1 LTPQGFDQRGA
12 LVAQRRAVL
21 PLVVLEIDKHVGSS
35 GRGHGR
41 NHSYPDNIDDLDE
54 LQNTLGPILG
64 VGVLVILVMMVFK
77 PGD

>member
-1 LTPQGFDQRGA
+1 MRRPQ
-12 LVAQRRAVL
+12 
-21 PLVVLEIDKHVGSS
+21 
-35 GRGHGR
+35 
-41 NHSYPDNIDDLDE
+41 DE